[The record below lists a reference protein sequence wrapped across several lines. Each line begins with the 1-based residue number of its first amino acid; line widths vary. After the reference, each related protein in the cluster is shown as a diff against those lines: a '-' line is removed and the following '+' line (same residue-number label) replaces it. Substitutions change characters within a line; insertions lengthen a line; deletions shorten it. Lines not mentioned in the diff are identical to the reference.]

1 MHPILKSTKTQ
12 EKLLY
17 SSSPDFETQP
27 VYNFNVIVSDGKY
40 TDTQSVVLNVND
52 IYENIA
58 PIFTSSDTSSV
69 DENASVETVIYHA
82 EATDVETITFSLG
95 GIDQD
100 FLEIDNNSTGEVTL
114 LSSPDYETKSSY
126 SFEVI
131 ASDGEFSSTKTVTV
145 NVNDRYDGASF
156 GSQDDQLEINV
167 STTSDVSGLFDG
179 GEGFDELSLT
189 VDQNATNGVIVDF
202 GSGIQD
208 EFNSAFIIPY
218 DSNPSDVAFEINNWE
233 KLLLT
238 DNSDYGIITEN
249 VGVDITDIYDANYFT
264 TSQSVLTIDPGF
276 SGDGIDR
283 FDIDAN
289 SQIELSYASIKDI
302 KTLENASWINV
313 SESSSQ

>member
-1 MHPILKSTKTQ
+1 M
-12 EKLLY
+12 E
-17 SSSPDFETQP
+17 
-27 VYNFNVIVSDGKY
+27 NY
-40 TDTQSVVLNVND
+40 TDTQPVVL
-52 IYENIA
+52 
-58 PIFTSSDTSSV
+58 
-69 DENASVETVIYHA
+69 
-82 EATDVETITFSLG
+82 
-95 GIDQD
+95 
-100 FLEIDNNSTGEVTL
+100 
-114 LSSPDYETKSSY
+114 
-126 SFEVI
+126 
-131 ASDGEFSSTKTVTV
+131 

-189 VDQNATNGVIVDF
+189 VDQNSTNGVIVDF

-218 DSNPSDVAFEINNWE
+218 DTNPSDVAFDINNWE

-264 TSQSVLTIDPGF
+264 TSQSVLTIDPGL
-276 SGDGIDR
+276 SGTGTI

-302 KTLENASWINV
+302 KTLENASWINIF
-313 SESSSQ
+313 